1 MKTLV
6 VVAKTLLT
14 GLAVMLYLVASLLLG
29 VPGIVWGVLSG
40 RDFNA
45 EANAMSDAASA
56 GRSAS

>member
-14 GLAVMLYLVASLLLG
+14 GLAVMLYLVVSLLLG

-45 EANAMSDAASA
+45 EANAMSE
-56 GRSAS
+56 G